1 MDRATFW
8 ATKPKLA
15 SYHAVTFTHAAFSA
29 PIRLVANVFAPVT
42 LAGNVHTPAPM
53 QIDPPQISSEGQPKL
68 RLSFPRKVVGRQ
80 FKQQLALVAASGSRA
95 PVVVTYAVFLGD
107 TAAPEVAWT
116 LYAADS
122 GGVTFGAD
130 TVQLLATLDNPMR
143 RSVAP
148 IYDPQVFTGLR
159 FAS

>member
-1 MDRATFW
+1 MDKRLFW
-8 ATKPKLA
+8 TTKPRRPEF
-15 SYHAVTFTHAAFSA
+15 HAVVFTHPAFLQ
-29 PIRLVANVFAPVT
+29 PIRLVANVFEVVRLGGFEHA
-42 LAGNVHTPAPM
+42 PAPM

-68 RLSFPRKVVGRQ
+68 RLSFPRKAVGRR
-80 FKQQLALVAASGSRA
+80 FKQELARVTASGLRE
-95 PVVVTYAVFLGD
+95 PITVVYSVYLDD
-107 TAAPEVAWT
+107 TAAPQVSWT

-159 FAS
+159 FSS